1 MSQNTTAPADTG
13 MDPMTKSVLTSV
25 GMSLSMGAVGWAVTK
40 GVVPA
45 ADQSVLANDLVL
57 AAGAGLTV
65 LFGWLKKLA
74 VSQPAMMKAVNAASN
89 GAAVV
94 PEAAAAKAGIQAI
107 NEPVK

>member
-1 MSQNTTAPADTG
+1 LSQNTTTTPG
-13 MDPMTKSVLTSV
+13 MDPITKSVLTSV

-57 AAGAGLTV
+57 VAGAGLTV

-74 VSQPAMMKAVNAASN
+74 VSQPVMMQAINDAPN
-89 GAAVV
+89 GAKVVDEKLAV
-94 PEAAAAKAGIQAI
+94 GIPAI